1 MKLVHSWFPYS
12 NQYVLQE
19 VDSEFFL
26 RKGALLMMKYLTGE
40 ETNLFSYFVFIDW
53 SRGGWTRKYLARGHD
68 VRTERFVMKLL
79 GFCFL
84 YTDKYV

>member
-26 RKGALLMMKYLTGE
+26 RKGALLMMTYLTGE
-40 ETNLFSYFVFIDW
+40 ESNFKSEKP
-53 SRGGWTRKYLARGHD
+53 RRRRPMTRQ
-68 VRTERFVMKLL
+68 
-79 GFCFL
+79 
-84 YTDKYV
+84 

>member
-40 ETNLFSYFVFIDW
+40 ETNLFSYFVFID
-53 SRGGWTRKYLARGHD
+53 
-68 VRTERFVMKLL
+68 
-79 GFCFL
+79 
-84 YTDKYV
+84 